1 MMRNR
6 QNVYKIK
13 SSASYCLFAFIS
25 IHTHMCVHVHAYI
38 HTYML
43 MYISFQLNLLII
55 VISPFFCSVEGLV
68 DRIVTAFC
76 VVETQQ

>member
-1 MMRNR
+1 M
-6 QNVYKIK
+6 Y
-13 SSASYCLFAFIS
+13 
-25 IHTHMCVHVHAYI
+25 MCM

-68 DRIVTAFC
+68 DRIVIAFC
-76 VVETQQ
+76 VVETHQ